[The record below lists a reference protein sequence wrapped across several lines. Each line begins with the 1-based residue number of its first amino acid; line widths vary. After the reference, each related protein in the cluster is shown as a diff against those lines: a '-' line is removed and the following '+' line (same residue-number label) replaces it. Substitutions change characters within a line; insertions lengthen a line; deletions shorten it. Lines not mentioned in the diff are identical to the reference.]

1 MSALACAAP
10 GPRSLVVGGDSAIG
24 GALSASMRSR
34 GSSVVATSRRS
45 AEAGSGRLHLDLER
59 PHAWCLPGAIGSA
72 FLCAGRSSFLECE
85 RDPAGTRNVNVTATH
100 RLGVALMEA
109 GAFVVLLSTSAVFPG
124 SDPWPDEETPV
135 APTTAYGAQ
144 KAEVERLL
152 LESRWGAG
160 RLAIVRLT
168 KVMLPNSPIVQ
179 RFASMMTKAEPV
191 DAFSDLFIAP
201 TSIDFVIEAL
211 CMIAARRRAGI
222 YHLSGDL
229 EVSYAEFARR
239 LARNLN
245 AEAAVTPTSC
255 KGNAQV
261 LYRPEHPGLGMRET
275 AARLGLGPESFAV
288 MLNRVVSGLGN
299 GCG

>member
-10 GPRSLVVGGDSAIG
+10 GSRSLVVGGDSAIG

-45 AEAGSGRLHLDLER
+45 AEAESGRLHLDLEQ

-135 APTTAYGAQ
+135 APTTAYGA
-144 KAEVERLL
+144 
-152 LESRWGAG
+152 
-160 RLAIVRLT
+160 IVRLT

-179 RFASMMTKAEPV
+179 RFASKMTKAEPV

-239 LARNLN
+239 LARKLN

-255 KGNAQV
+255 KANAQV

-288 MLNRVVSGLGN
+288 MLNRVVSGLRN